1 MLTIID
7 QWFKKPRWKELEKE
21 FIEEQAQREYL
32 QFEDSIG
39 TCKVYYLT
47 NPLTEDHE
55 PTTGETF
62 VGIHGTGG
70 SSLSFLP
77 LIPHLPLGS
86 RFYFIDLPGF
96 GKSHTT
102 HSNIGT
108 EYYVE
113 CLRRCMETLQIT
125 QVRFIAHSF
134 GAFITIQFA
143 SAYPSYVKS
152 LTLVTPVGLFPTLN
166 YNISLWMVLFQVF
179 RFPYFVRYVRW
190 LIRVLYT
197 LGLFRRRLAYTLSY
211 CNDYKSDLGT
221 YFASF
226 MPVKWRWGV
235 YGYWGESVIA
245 KLLCLPAPVHL
256 VFGQDDPIV
265 PAHQGL
271 VVRGLR
277 SDITVDIIP
286 NEQHYVMD
294 HFPKRILQSTLR
306 LVKPVRLT
314 ADQLERFKKVKSLVA
329 QPERYASYFSFH
341 QTWLSIQRLY
351 VDLLTHTI

>member
-1 MLTIID
+1 MLDFFT
-7 QWFKKPRWKELEKE
+7 QWFKKTRWKELEKE
-21 FIEEQAQREYL
+21 FTGGQAQREYL

-55 PTTGETF
+55 PITGETF

-102 HSNIGT
+102 HSNIGV

-125 QVRFIAHSF
+125 QARFIAHSF
-134 GAFITIQFA
+134 GAFLTLHFTNL
-143 SAYPSYVKS
+143 YPSYVKS
-152 LTLVTPVGLFPTLN
+152 LILIAPAFLLPTLG
-166 YNISLWMVLFQVF
+166 YNAYLWAILFKF

-190 LIRVLYT
+190 CLRVLSRMGIFSRRTMHMLSCSEDSKSTMGRLVADIIY
-197 LGLFRRRLAYTLSY
+197 LGKMAYV
-211 CNDYKSDLGT
+211 KR
-221 YFASF
+221 
-226 MPVKWRWGV
+226 PVLDKLLVLPVPVSLV
-235 YGYWGESVIA
+235 YGELDTLIPG
-245 KLLCLPAPVHL
+245 
-256 VFGQDDPIV
+256 
-265 PAHQGL
+265 HQGL
-271 VVRGLR
+271 VIRGLR
-277 SDITVDIIP
+277 PDVTVDIITGESHNP
-286 NEQHYVMD
+286 IARVPQLIVDRSIVEKTEAVKTV
-294 HFPKRILQSTLR
+294 PKPLLKKIQTL
-306 LVKPVRLT
+306 LV
-314 ADQLERFKKVKSLVA
+314 

-351 VDLLTHTI
+351 VDLLTC